1 MSAEIWA
8 EYIREE
14 QAYYLATGCPRA
26 FAELVES
33 FRRYYRACKAA
44 PVEDWTCAA

>member
-1 MSAEIWA
+1 MNPEVYA

-14 QAYYLATGCPRA
+14 QAYYLKTGCPRT

-33 FRRYYRACKAA
+33 FRRYYYAA
-44 PVEDWTCAA
+44 RRVDWVGVK